1 MFQSIRYM
9 GSKRKL
15 AETIH
20 QLVKD
25 EIQFNGEGY
34 FFDLFAGTNSIA
46 EFFKKD
52 CPIITNDIQD
62 YSYQIALALIKNKN
76 IIICT
81 HDIENL
87 NKIRKKKYDSLSSKF
102 QKYLKIE
109 NEIISQK
116 EIGKYVEFINSFP
129 NANDVQN
136 KEGHE
141 LAYFFSIDFL
151 NSCRKTDEY
160 LLFTTYFNNSY
171 FSLKQCLQIDSL
183 RFAIDKTTNRNLE
196 SETKEIIRAI
206 YLTCLMSTLSIAV
219 NSTSHFA
226 QFHKLNEKNFNWIIE
241 RRQKDI
247 LEIFN
252 RKMIEFNNSFISTK
266 FSNICLNKNYK
277 SVFEENEELLNE
289 TKVIYID
296 PPYSCAPYSR
306 FYHILE
312 TLVKYDYPESLYDGR
327 YRGDRYVSE
336 FNQKGKVLIEF
347 ESLLENL
354 IKYDFD
360 VLFSY
365 PLNND
370 LNFNAEDLLE
380 LCNRYYDPSKMM
392 VKKISQNRQAFGNK
406 NAKNGQIE
414 YLILCKKI

>member
-15 AETIH
+15 VSTIH
-20 QLVKD
+20 KLIKN
-25 EIQFNGEGY
+25 EIPLNRENY
-34 FFDLFAGTNSIA
+34 FFDLFAGTNLVA
-46 EFFKKD
+46 EIFKKD
-52 CPIITNDIQD
+52 FPIMTNDIQE

-76 IIICT
+76 NKINSS
-81 HDIENL
+81 DIKNL
-87 NKIRKKKYDSLSSKF
+87 NQIAKDKYNSLSYKF
-102 QKYLKIE
+102 NKYLKFE
-109 NEIISQK
+109 YQIISNRR
-116 EIGKYVEFINSFP
+116 ITDYDEFIKSFP
-129 NANDVQN
+129 CVNNGDTIKN
-136 KEGHE
+136 HE
-141 LAYFFSIDFL
+141 LSDLFSTDSI
-151 NSCRKTDEY
+151 NSYKEKSEY

-183 RFAIDKTTNRNLE
+183 RFAIDNFTNDWHEN
-196 SETKEIIRAI
+196 ETKEIIRAI
-206 YLTCLMSTLSIAV
+206 FLTCLMSTLSIAV

-226 QFHKLNEKNFNWIIE
+226 QYHKLNEKNFNWIIE

-247 LEIFN
+247 FQIFN
-252 RKMIEFNNSFISTK
+252 QKMIEFNYSFIPTK
-266 FSNICLNKNYK
+266 FSNICLKKDYK
-277 SVFEENEELLNE
+277 LVFEENEELLNK
-289 TKVIYID
+289 TKVVYID

-327 YRGDRYVSE
+327 YRGDRYISD
-336 FNQKGKVLIEF
+336 FNHKGKVIKEF
-347 ESLLENL
+347 KLLLDNL

-370 LNFNAEDLLE
+370 LNFNAKDLLE
-380 LCNRYYDPSKMM
+380 LCQRYYDPSKIM

-406 NAKNGQIE
+406 NAKNGQVE